1 VTRAGFPQALAAEWI
16 KLRSVRTTA
25 WALAAGFGLTLLFT
39 WLVCGGTT
47 TTGGSPGRPGDNDI
61 VKDSLAGVWIGQLPF
76 ALLAVLALAS
86 EYSSGT
92 IRATFAANPRRR
104 TILLAKTAV
113 LGALV
118 ALVALPTAAAS
129 FVLGQSVLR
138 GNGFNYEG
146 GYPAVTLADGEA
158 LRAVAGTAYYLTA
171 LALLALGLT
180 AVVRRTAVAIT
191 VVLGL
196 LLLPPIAAGLLPE
209 RASDL
214 VLSLSPAG
222 AGLALQQ
229 TVVRDDNVPI
239 EPATALLVLA
249 AYALASLAAAAW
261 LLRRRDV

>member
-1 VTRAGFPQALAAEWI
+1 
-16 KLRSVRTTA
+16 
-25 WALAAGFGLTLLFT
+25 
-39 WLVCGGTT
+39 
-47 TTGGSPGRPGDNDI
+47 
-61 VKDSLAGVWIGQLPF
+61 
-76 ALLAVLALAS
+76 
-86 EYSSGT
+86 
-92 IRATFAANPRRR
+92 
-104 TILLAKTAV
+104 
-113 LGALV
+113 
-118 ALVALPTAAAS
+118 
-129 FVLGQSVLR
+129 
-138 GNGFNYEG
+138 
-146 GYPAVTLADGEA
+146 
-158 LRAVAGTAYYLTA
+158 VAGTAYYLTA

-196 LLLPPIAAGLLPE
+196 LLVPPIVAGLLPE
-209 RASDL
+209 RVSEI

>member
-1 VTRAGFPQALAAEWI
+1 
-16 KLRSVRTTA
+16 
-25 WALAAGFGLTLLFT
+25 
-39 WLVCGGTT
+39 
-47 TTGGSPGRPGDNDI
+47 
-61 VKDSLAGVWIGQLPF
+61 
-76 ALLAVLALAS
+76 
-86 EYSSGT
+86 
-92 IRATFAANPRRR
+92 
-104 TILLAKTAV
+104 
-113 LGALV
+113 
-118 ALVALPTAAAS
+118 
-129 FVLGQSVLR
+129 
-138 GNGFNYEG
+138 
-146 GYPAVTLADGEA
+146 
-158 LRAVAGTAYYLTA
+158 
-171 LALLALGLT
+171 
-180 AVVRRTAVAIT
+180 VRRTAVAIT